1 MFPEDLRVPLPH
13 PQGKNDPTRHV
24 CTHMYVIIHTFIYT
38 DREGGKKCRN
48 NASKVIIHSK

>member
-13 PQGKNDPTRHV
+13 PQGKNDPARHV